1 MKKPL
6 DVVYGVDERP
16 PHGIVILSGLQHV
29 GLMSIYLVYPV
40 LIAKESGASAEV
52 GAAMVS
58 FTLIALAIGAI
69 LQILRPG
76 PFGSGFICQ
85 PIPTVVYLVPSL
97 LAARQSGLALVFGM
111 TIAAGAL
118 EMVLSRGMQRLRPL
132 FPPEVAGLVVLLVG
146 IATGAVGLRVAFG
159 AANQQIAADG
169 ADLALALLT
178 LAVMVGLNVWG
189 RGAARLFCVLIGI
202 ALGYVVAGVMGRF
215 HASELT
221 MFSTGALIEV
231 PRLGHLGWQFDA
243 AMVLPFAVAAVA
255 ATLKTI
261 GNVTTCQKA
270 NDAEWVRADMRSI
283 SRGVLADGLGSVVAG
298 ALGAS
303 GVNSST
309 AAVGLASATGVWSR
323 NVAYAIAGILLLLAF
338 LPKLG
343 LLFYIMPR
351 PVAGAALVF
360 SSAFIVVNGLEIM
373 TSRLLDARKI
383 LVIGLGLICG
393 LAIDIHPTLLEA
405 THPGLKSVL
414 GTSLVLGTLIGL
426 GLTMLFRIGMRKAVT
441 LVVPLGPFDPV
452 PVEEFMEKHG
462 ATWGARR
469 DVIERARFNLVQ
481 SIETILDGCDPKG
494 ALEIAATFDEFN
506 LDVRVSYPGEPLV
519 LPAQRPSSEEI
530 IASEEGQRA
539 FAGYLL
545 RQLADRVR
553 TSHTM
558 SRSTVLFHFDH

>member
-1 MKKPL
+1 
-6 DVVYGVDERP
+6 
-16 PHGIVILSGLQHV
+16 
-29 GLMSIYLVYPV
+29 
-40 LIAKESGASAEV
+40 
-52 GAAMVS
+52 
-58 FTLIALAIGAI
+58 
-69 LQILRPG
+69 
-76 PFGSGFICQ
+76 
-85 PIPTVVYLVPSL
+85 
-97 LAARQSGLALVFGM
+97 
-111 TIAAGAL
+111 
-118 EMVLSRGMQRLRPL
+118 
-132 FPPEVAGLVVLLVG
+132 
-146 IATGAVGLRVAFG
+146 
-159 AANQQIAADG
+159 
-169 ADLALALLT
+169 
-178 LAVMVGLNVWG
+178 
-189 RGAARLFCVLIGI
+189 
-202 ALGYVVAGVMGRF
+202 
-215 HASELT
+215 
-221 MFSTGALIEV
+221 
-231 PRLGHLGWQFDA
+231 
-243 AMVLPFAVAAVA
+243 
-255 ATLKTI
+255 
-261 GNVTTCQKA
+261 
-270 NDAEWVRADMRSI
+270 MRSI
-283 SRGVLADGLGSVVAG
+283 SRGVLADGFGSVVAG
-298 ALGAS
+298 GLGAS
-303 GVNSST
+303 GLNSST

-323 NVAYAIAGILLLLAF
+323 NVAYAIACILLLLAF

-373 TSRLLDARKI
+373 TSRLLDTRKI

-441 LVVPLGPFDPV
+441 LAVPLGAFDPV

-481 SIETILDGCDPKG
+481 SIETILEGCDPKG
-494 ALEIAATFDEFN
+494 PLEISATFDEFN

-539 FAGYLL
+539 LAGYLL

-553 TSHTM
+553 TSH
-558 SRSTVLFHFDH
+558 SAGRSTVLFHFDH

>member
-6 DVVYGVDERP
+6 DVVYGVDERA
-16 PHGIVILSGLQHV
+16 PHGIAILSGLQHV
-29 GLMSIYLVYPV
+29 GLMSIYLIYPV
-40 LIAKESGASAEV
+40 LIARESGSGAEV

-58 FTLIALAIGAI
+58 FTLVALAIGAI

-97 LAARQSGLALVFGM
+97 LAAREGGLALVFGM
-111 TIAAGAL
+111 VIAAGLL
-118 EMVLSRGMQRLRPL
+118 EMALSRAMRWLRPV
-132 FPPEVAGLVVLLVG
+132 FPPEIAGLVVLLVG

-159 AANQQIAADG
+159 AANQQVAADS
-169 ADLALALLT
+169 ADLVLGLTT

-202 ALGYVVAGVMGRF
+202 AFGYLVAAMLGRF

-221 MFSTGALIEV
+221 MLSTGALVEL
-231 PRLGHLGWQFDA
+231 PRLTHVAWQFDA
-243 AMVLPFAVAAVA
+243 AMILPFAVAAVA

-270 NDAEWVRADMRSI
+270 NDAEWVRADLHSI
-283 SRGVLADGLGSVVAG
+283 SRGVLADGFGSVVAG

-323 NVAYAIAGILLLLAF
+323 NVAYPIAGILLLLAF

-373 TSRLLDARKI
+373 ASRLLDVRKT
-383 LVIGLGLICG
+383 LVIGLGLISG
-393 LAIDIHPTLLEA
+393 LAIDIHPTLLDA
-405 THPGLKSVL
+405 TGEGLKALL
-414 GTSLVLGTLIGL
+414 GTSLVLGTLVGL
-426 GLTMLFRIGMRKAVT
+426 GLTLLFRIGMRKSVT
-441 LVVPLGPFDPV
+441 LAVPLGPFDPV

-469 DVIERARFNLVQ
+469 DVVERARFNLVQ
-481 SIETILDGCDPKG
+481 SIETILEGCDPRG
-494 ALEIAATFDEFN
+494 ALEVSATFDEFS
-506 LDVRVSYPGEPLV
+506 LDVRVSYPGDPLV
-519 LPAQRPSSEEI
+519 LPAQRPTSEEI

-539 FAGYLL
+539 LAGFLL

-553 TSHTM
+553 TSH
-558 SRSTVLFHFDH
+558 SAGRSTVLFHFDH

>member
-6 DVVYGVDERP
+6 DVVYGVDEHA
-16 PHGIVILSGLQHV
+16 PHGIAILSGLQHV

-40 LIAKESGASAEV
+40 LIARESGSSAEV

-58 FTLIALAIGAI
+58 FTLVALAIGAI
-69 LQILRPG
+69 LQILRLG

-97 LAARQSGLALVFGM
+97 LAAREGGLALVFGM
-111 TIAAGAL
+111 VIAAGLL
-118 EMVLSRGMQRLRPL
+118 EMALSRAMRWLRPA
-132 FPPEVAGLVVLLVG
+132 FPPEIAGLVVLLVG

-159 AANQQIAADG
+159 AANQLAADS
-169 ADLALALLT
+169 ADLVLALVT

-189 RGAARLFCVLIGI
+189 RGPARLFCVLIGI
-202 ALGYVVAGVMGRF
+202 ACGYLVAAMLGRF

-221 MFSTGALIEV
+221 MLSTGALVEL
-231 PRLGHLGWQFDA
+231 PRLTHVAWEFDA
-243 AMVLPFAVAAVA
+243 AMTLPFAVAAIA

-270 NDAEWVRADMRSI
+270 NDAEWVRADLHSI

-298 ALGAS
+298 VLGAS
-303 GVNSST
+303 GLNSST

-360 SSAFIVVNGLEIM
+360 SSAFIVVNGLQIM
-373 TSRLLDARKI
+373 ASRLLDVRKT
-383 LVIGLGLICG
+383 LVIGLGLISG
-393 LAIDIHPTLLEA
+393 LAIDIHPMLLDA
-405 THPGLKSVL
+405 TSEGLKSLL
-414 GTSLVLGTLIGL
+414 GTSLVLGTLVGL
-426 GLTMLFRIGMRKAVT
+426 GLTLLFRIGMRKTVT
-441 LVVPLGPFDPV
+441 LAVPLGSFDPV

-481 SIETILDGCDPKG
+481 SIETILEACHPKG
-494 ALEIAATFDEFN
+494 ALEIAATFDEFS
-506 LDVRVSYPGEPLV
+506 LDLRVSYPGEPLA
-519 LPAQRPSSEEI
+519 LPARRPTSDEI

-539 FAGYLL
+539 LAGFLL

-553 TSHTM
+553 TSH
-558 SRSTVLFHFDH
+558 SAGRSTVLFHFDH